1 MVSGG
6 VGAPSFWPFRDPGRE
21 TVEGKGAFWDPGCA
35 LVTYVGKTKEET
47 MASCL
52 KLMTTCETRFW
63 LNRPNLEPRVLVG
76 PLRVSPRFLGAK
88 PREYGG
94 VRLRWMA
101 RQR

>member
-1 MVSGG
+1 
-6 VGAPSFWPFRDPGRE
+6 
-21 TVEGKGAFWDPGCA
+21 
-35 LVTYVGKTKEET
+35 